1 MVITGLTRNQLSRK
15 APWVRIPPAPPKSPV
30 TMRVCWTFFL
40 RKPPHLSR
48 KLHLRVELLDRFRL
62 HLNYIS
68 YAGNVGGEML
78 DVDTIISYWEIGV
91 IDANEAIKQEILY
104 LLAPTCFVTFKDCT
118 YSYAQR
124 IAAFDGITALN
135 DPNMV

>member
-1 MVITGLTRNQLSRK
+1 M
-15 APWVRIPPAPPKSPV
+15 
-30 TMRVCWTFFL
+30 
-40 RKPPHLSR
+40 
-48 KLHLRVELLDRFRL
+48 DRFRL

-68 YAGNVGGEML
+68 YAGDAGGEIL

>member
-1 MVITGLTRNQLSRK
+1 M
-15 APWVRIPPAPPKSPV
+15 
-30 TMRVCWTFFL
+30 
-40 RKPPHLSR
+40 
-48 KLHLRVELLDRFRL
+48 DRFRL

-68 YAGNVGGEML
+68 YAGGEIL
-78 DVDTIISYWEIGV
+78 DDDTIISYWEIGV
-91 IDANEAIKQEILY
+91 IDADEAIKQEILD
-104 LLAPTCFVTFKDCT
+104 LLAPTCFVTFTDCT